1 MGAAR
6 NEWQPLPGNPYLW
19 VCIITVCQ
27 RVKRLRQQSFIY
39 IRPGLR
45 FPACCSTY
53 VAMTQQEQAEFG
65 HSLEAAMCWMRAAHE
80 RLRVIDNTQGPRE
93 ALEARLRE
101 TEAIRESEYEGRIK
115 MDRVLAVADA
125 LLKSR
130 DEEVKRETHGKLKE
144 LKAFWDETTTYI
156 THCHCRIEWVW
167 LHWSEYLKV
176 HEEFAVWLGKMR
188 CTLEPQLELQLDLR
202 EKLWQL
208 DHHQVLLSDVHGQ
221 AALLERLLEE
231 ALALY
236 SRTEDPSVGPEALQ
250 DAYNQIRDKAA
261 ERVALLQKIVKDH
274 QTYEG
279 RGQGFLAWLASRTAE
294 LNDCNEA
301 EDPEKKLQDMQD
313 LWKSVSCEE
322 ETLRDMETLAEA
334 VKAQTSPAGAEAI
347 AKEVEH
353 LREAWE
359 KLMQC
364 LLLEQERL
372 QVSQRSIAD
381 HEARVEQ
388 LRADVAQHRRVL
400 QAQGRELEASGGER
414 TEEEMVTAWRKC
426 TKVYAAL
433 AMEEPAVERMKTRL
447 RELFHFSQ
455 GSTGPLSD
463 DVVAMIKEYQG
474 VKSRAFQLSTEAETD
489 LQKVLQDPLRGYK
502 QWTSLASEVLRS
514 SEEMSEFSHLAL
526 LVQKMEKLLKHSL
539 QLQERLSLLQVKGDL
554 LSSVFGPDKAGDILT
569 ELSAAM
575 KEREQ
580 LHSQLAQKKRHLQ
593 DLLQKS
599 NGFGEAYN
607 SISKQLDQIKER
619 LNAADGLQPDILAKK
634 SQFDQFVIMKKDLED
649 CEAHVTALETLVSS
663 LTNRHMFDQLHAEWR
678 ELYKTVRVK
687 MNESER
693 SIAEHEN
700 FHENLLTVEK
710 WLMIM
715 RQKLESFCGADGEWS
730 VQNRRT
736 EAERALGEFP
746 EKELQLH
753 KTEAQGQIV
762 LSRTSEEGKVHIL
775 RDLHRLR
782 ESWLSLHS
790 LSLNVF
796 RLLSGEGAAGVR
808 EVSPIGGMVEKIGSD
823 RESSLTESEDA
834 IKGNRSE
841 LGLGCGISGEGYDA
855 GWDALIGAEGA
866 GPSTRS
872 EFAVG
877 RKPLGNS
884 DVDLQSRV
892 AKGEGSRI
900 QCEEPDGID
909 LRVDHGPSGKGLHL
923 VEDMVEKTP
932 KTMTVAGAGGK
943 SGGSFGFG
951 GDFGVER
958 SSGSSVKAEKSAA
971 GTSFW
976 VEASSDSDAGKKPPK
991 GGGQRRAEDS
1001 KQRGTSDYDSWRG
1014 AGLDV
1019 WDSPSGSGQ
1028 EASGKY
1034 AQESHEWNKW
1044 QNKGGDAYAVDKTLK
1059 LRSGGEI
1066 GAEDESSGDRRR
1078 TTKDRSVHRKL
1089 IPDPEFQC
1097 DTKLLREFE
1106 VWLKAENEKLS
1117 KILGQKGQKNA
1128 AERKEREQTLKDL
1141 RSRVGWGQSQLQRL
1155 LALWGVGAVTAQA
1168 EELEELRYHWM
1179 LYKSKLK
1186 EAGDLSAPLQPTD
1199 TRVRREE
1206 SVMMRKRSKFLSRV
1220 CCVALPLQLLLLG
1233 LLLLAFLLPLTDE
1246 GASCSLANNFA
1257 RSFSIMLRYHGPPPT

>member
-1 MGAAR
+1 MKRAPYGVTSACVRA
-6 NEWQPLPGNPYLW
+6 QPGMNGRSCPSNPRLW
-19 VCIITVCQ
+19 VCVITVCE
-27 RVKRLRQQSFIY
+27 RVKPLRWQSFIY
-39 IRPGLR
+39 IRLGLR
-45 FPACCSTY
+45 FPAPSSTY

-65 HSLEAAMCWMRAAHE
+65 QSLEAALSWMRAAHE
-80 RLRVIDNTQGPRE
+80 RLRVNDNTQGPRD

-101 TEAIRESEYEGRIK
+101 TEDIRESEHEGRIK
-115 MDRVLAVADA
+115 MDRVLAVADV
-125 LLKSR
+125 LLESG
-130 DEEVKRETHGKLKE
+130 DEEVKRETHAKLKE

-188 CTLEPQLELQLDLR
+188 CTLEPQLELQLDMR

-208 DHHQVLLSDVHGQ
+208 DHHRVLLSDVHGQ
-221 AALLERLLEE
+221 AELLERLLEE

-236 SRTEDPSVGPEALQ
+236 SRTEDPSVGSEALQALQ
-250 DAYNQIRDKAA
+250 DAYKQIRDKAA
-261 ERVALLQKIVKDH
+261 ERVVLLQKIVKDH

-279 RGQGFLAWLASRTAE
+279 RGQKFLAWLASKTAE
-294 LNDCNEA
+294 LNGCSEA
-301 EDPEKKLQDMQD
+301 EDPEKKLQVMQD

-322 ETLRDMETLAEA
+322 ETLRDLESLAEA

-347 AKEVEH
+347 TKEVEH
-353 LREAWE
+353 LRDAWE
-359 KLMQC
+359 KLMQR

-372 QVSQRSIAD
+372 QASQRSIAD

-388 LRADVAQHRRVL
+388 LRADVAQLRRVL
-400 QAQGRELEASGGER
+400 QAQGRELEGSGGER
-414 TEEEMVTAWRKC
+414 TEEQLVAAWRKY
-426 TKVYAAL
+426 TKVHAAL
-433 AMEEPAVERMKTRL
+433 VMEDPAVERMKARL

-455 GSTGPLSD
+455 GNTGPLSD

-489 LQKVLQDPLRGYK
+489 LQKVLRDPLRGYK
-502 QWTSLASEVLRS
+502 QWTTLASEVLRS
-514 SEEMSEFSHLAL
+514 SEETSEFSHLAL

-554 LSSVFGPDKAGDILT
+554 LSSVFGPDKAEDILT

-593 DLLQKS
+593 DLLQRS

-687 MNESER
+687 VNESER
-693 SIAEHEN
+693 SIVEHEN
-700 FHENLLTVEK
+700 FHESLLTVEK

-753 KTEAQGQIV
+753 KTEAQGQMV
-762 LSRTSEEGKVHIL
+762 LSRTSEEGRVHIL

-782 ESWLSLHS
+782 ESWLSLHT

-796 RLLSGEGAAGVR
+796 RLLNGEGAGGVR
-808 EVSPIGGMVEKIGSD
+808 EVSPLGEMVGKIGSD
-823 RESSLTESEDA
+823 RDSILTESEHT
-834 IKGNRSE
+834 IQGKKSE
-841 LGLGCGISGEGYDA
+841 LVSGCGIREERFDA
-855 GWDALIGAEGA
+855 GWDSLSRAD
-866 GPSTRS
+866 ST
-872 EFAVG
+872 

-884 DVDLQSRV
+884 DVDLQP
-892 AKGEGSRI
+892 KGGRSGI

-909 LRVDHGPSGKGLHL
+909 LRMDHGSSRKGLHQ

-932 KTMTVAGAGGK
+932 KTMVVAGAGGK
-943 SGGSFGFG
+943 SGGFV
-951 GDFGVER
+951 VER
-958 SSGSSVKAEKSAA
+958 SFGSSIKAEKSVV

-976 VEASSDSDAGKKPPK
+976 VEASSDSDAGKKHPK

-1001 KQRGTSDYDSWRG
+1001 KQRGASDYESWRG

-1019 WDSPSGSGQ
+1019 GDPPSGRGQ
-1028 EASGKY
+1028 DAYGKY
-1034 AQESHEWNKW
+1034 AEGSHAWSKW
-1044 QNKGGDAYAVDKTLK
+1044 QNKGGDMYAVDKTPK
-1059 LRSGGEI
+1059 QRSGGET
-1066 GAEDESSGDRRR
+1066 GAEDESSGERRR
-1078 TTKDRSVHRKL
+1078 TPKDGSVHRRL
-1089 IPDPEFQC
+1089 IPDPEFQG

-1106 VWLKAENEKLS
+1106 VWLKAENDKLS
-1117 KILGQKGQKNA
+1117 RIRGQKGQGNA

-1141 RSRVGWGQSQLQRL
+1141 RSRVGWGQNQLQKL

-1168 EELEELRYHWM
+1168 EDLEELRYRWM

-1186 EAGDLSAPLQPTD
+1186 DAGDLNAPLQPTVWSWWMSECD
-1199 TRVRREE
+1199 
-1206 SVMMRKRSKFLSRV
+1206 
-1220 CCVALPLQLLLLG
+1220 CP
-1233 LLLLAFLLPLTDE
+1233 
-1246 GASCSLANNFA
+1246 
-1257 RSFSIMLRYHGPPPT
+1257 